1 MKFSTTFKTFFKFKT
16 NNKGLTNTFKKHFSI
31 GKSSKNTQSVK
42 SENTKN
48 KISFAESMNA
58 LNSLT
63 MATLGINKNMIA
75 ALLAGDEEINEDE
88 DGK

>member
-1 MKFSTTFKTFFKFKT
+1 
-16 NNKGLTNTFKKHFSI
+16 
-31 GKSSKNTQSVK
+31 
-42 SENTKN
+42 
-48 KISFAESMNA
+48 MNA

-88 DGK
+88 DGL